1 MRRLLLVALLLVM
14 PAPMVGQSA
23 PRQAEGPPDA
33 LPIRRVVLYKT
44 GIGYFEHLGRV
55 RDRQDV
61 TIRFTSAQLND
72 VLKSLTAIDL
82 GQGQISGISYNSV
95 APLEQRLGA
104 LRLPLGR
111 AATTAGLLDA
121 LRGAR
126 VEVTRDG
133 ASTTGRLLSVE
144 RTPRGTGA
152 DRILQEGFSIVTDAG
167 ELRTFDLLPG
177 VNVRVVERDMRQ
189 EIGRY
194 LDVVGSTREQ
204 DARSMVISTDGQGE
218 RSLFVSYVS
227 EVPIWKSTYRL
238 ILPAA
243 KGGKPLLQGWAV
255 VDNTIGEDWTN
266 VELSLVAGAP
276 QSFIQQI
283 SKPFYGRRVEVPL
296 KGGAQLTPQ
305 THEGTLVQAEKPN
318 AGPVG
323 LASRASKDVGGGVAG
338 GIVSGVVGGTPALP
352 PPPAAPV
359 AAEAYEQLSRQAAD
373 VQAAAVGDLFEYRI
387 SHPVTLPKDQSALV
401 PIVSAD
407 VDVEKVSLWNGA
419 SGSGKP
425 LRAVWLRN
433 TSGLTLDGGSMTI
446 VDGNAFAGE
455 GLVDPLHPGERRLIS
470 YAADLGTTVRA
481 RSEGSPMRILRIRA
495 HDGVIIQ
502 DSEQRATWTY
512 TARNENDTPITLII
526 EHRSR
531 PGWKVDAGQS
541 PVESTAGADRFR
553 LTVDAGKE
561 AVLTVRETQAGESRI
576 STSDVSEAWMP
587 TVVAGGVPAAE
598 LERALR
604 PVLERR
610 AALTSAQL
618 RVSSL
623 TQEVQ
628 SIAGDQGR
636 VRENMQ
642 ALRGSREEK
651 QLVQRY
657 TRQLNEQEDRLAA
670 IGKMMEEVKRDVEEA
685 QRALNDAI
693 ASLSFDLSAPR

>member
-470 YAADLGTTVRA
+470 YAADLGTRVRA
-481 RSEGSPMRILRIRA
+481 RSYGSPLRILRIRA